1 MENQVFTNEE
11 LEKINELLTLL
22 DPNKKVFQQSNAA
35 VEEAKTLILTPIET
49 SDRIDDNKQVHKS

>member
-22 DPNKKVFQQSNAA
+22 DPNKRVFQQSNTA
-35 VEEAKTLILTPIET
+35 VEEAKTLVLRPTET